1 MNLVTC
7 SKYKVGDQVQLQ
19 LTGGDLEYY
28 GDVVEVGSSSMKVE
42 VAFINS
48 WVTYTLAEGQQVTS
62 LHKG

>member
-7 SKYKVGDQVQLQ
+7 KDYKVGDQVQFQ
-19 LTGGDLEYY
+19 LTGLDLEYY

-42 VAFINS
+42 VPFYKS
-48 WVTYTLAEGQQVTS
+48 TVTYTLADGMKVTS